1 VFKAP
6 AYPCTN
12 AGKYTF
18 FISGFAGS
26 ATAPAGH
33 SYGTATIDS
42 NGVVKMSAFL
52 ADKTKGAQTVP
63 LSKNG
68 LWPLYVPQLKGS
80 LISWVAFSNAPAA
93 AFSGL
98 LDWNKL
104 PNATA
109 PYYKAGFSDQTTIA
123 GSRYA
128 PPPVGPT
135 NKILQLTEGWAV
147 FADGNLGQ

>member
-1 VFKAP
+1 DLFGRATNVIPRTGTNAITVAWQMDLGNSDTVGGQVTDGNWISGLAGDRAVFKAP

-68 LWPLYVPQLKGS
+68 LWPLYVPPL
-80 LISWVAFSNAPAA
+80 N
-93 AFSGL
+93 
-98 LDWNKL
+98 
-104 PNATA
+104 
-109 PYYKAGFSDQTTIA
+109 
-123 GSRYA
+123 
-128 PPPVGPT
+128 
-135 NKILQLTEGWAV
+135 
-147 FADGNLGQ
+147 